1 MEMKVKNILFTA
13 GILAIV
19 VLIVWL
25 LLPGMPSG
33 AVRV

>member
-1 MEMKVKNILFTA
+1 MRGKNLLFA
-13 GILAIV
+13 AVILAIV

>member
-1 MEMKVKNILFTA
+1 MKVKNILFAA

-25 LLPGMPSG
+25 LLPGIPSV
-33 AVRV
+33 AVNV

>member
-1 MEMKVKNILFTA
+1 MKVKNILFAA

-25 LLPGMPSG
+25 LLPGIPSV
-33 AVRV
+33 AVSV

>member
-1 MEMKVKNILFTA
+1 MKVKNVLFAA

-25 LLPGMPSG
+25 LLPGMPPV